1 MSSGISSLQVGR
13 IKGLIVF
20 LAGFATD
27 DKKMNM
33 PFLRPSGLDK
43 QRKTD
48 YVKCLPEIATITL
61 HTDTALTVHHTL
73 LSILSADSPIS
84 TEKSAEQELEQ
95 RRRPSD
101 EII

>member
-73 LSILSADSPIS
+73 LSLSADSPIS